1 MENRNS
7 CPKLSTLSLIPT
19 TMRRII
25 SLCMACLAS
34 AALFA
39 QQKYTLTLKSDPDGI
54 IEYYSVA
61 NGETNYLF
69 TDANGDYIYY
79 TAETIDIPAGAKVRL
94 RPQSNSFRRD
104 ARSYYRFT
112 GQFTQQQDSPVSIE
126 MTYDRNGDFD
136 RADFIMPDHDVTITE
151 HFVYDPGNISYPNP
165 QPNSWDASTGTLIV
179 DNIERGDWD
188 AFRNTV
194 PETERDLLQKVIVS
208 GTFMTAAMMEHLAV
222 YPNLQVAD
230 LSRTTLTDI
239 GSWRYRSWYDDA
251 LNQLTDVLLPSTLR
265 TINGYGFNQKPL
277 LNLTCFAVTPPEV
290 TATDCFTNPDMTV
303 FVPAEAIPLY
313 QKAPVWK
320 DFTIL
325 PIDANASQLSVA
337 LSISDAEL
345 LRLRNMTIELVNTK
359 TRQERR
365 MVIGSRKDYA
375 FRSLPV
381 NTVYDVRL
389 VNSRGMVL
397 SEQQNV
403 FVGEDDITVTFATA
417 AIHWPHDLT
426 VTLTVNN
433 TPITL
438 GDSNEPAVIWNDDKG
453 NFLER
458 GRTVH
463 SVVNG
468 QQLKMIV
475 RLPNTSHWYYSLME
489 DTVDVIV
496 SDDVTEIRHNI
507 PDVKR
512 CNYSINV
519 YPHSASSA
527 GDISYTVSLTQ
538 PLSSGSRNIYSGLVP
553 GTNINSLNP
562 REWFNFIEFWGVDD
576 ALPQG
581 IYDITVTDRS
591 GQYATQTKRVT
602 VMPNGS
608 LNFYMQ
614 PNQGQ
619 WVAAGF
625 DYIEA
630 TAPDEPAATPQPYDD
645 SAQLRLALRNTTA
658 GEDISDI
665 VRIGNGSLR
674 LSQPIPVGTSLQ
686 LTATDPDGWFAPATA
701 TTTVMHA
708 DSTLR
713 FNIHLQERG
722 SILFTT
728 PTRGT
733 YVLLFGPDGQLAA
746 RYRCGAEID
755 TLFAAQTTPL
765 PAGRYTA
772 VGLTGG
778 NGNLGTLLGALLT
791 TADVQRLLTEDVD
804 YVKNVVDIA
813 DGHNVT
819 VLWQQV
825 PAVRGNIQRFIDN
838 SHTYINLAKS
848 ELVVG
853 AYQTLRL
860 QLAFRDEYAAD
871 ISDVVVST
879 RDDALGNSNYS
890 TYVAGSTMV
899 GNSVYDFG
907 RYGRTINLGGNWR
920 QQIRECWMAR
930 EATDEAALMVKVT
943 FKYQGQTYTEYLS
956 TDVYY
961 IDDATMLAPATTST
975 PQFIASG
982 QATPGATIEVFD
994 DKGFLLGTATTSPNG
1009 DWLAQCT
1016 LHDSP
1021 SAQLMNNSSH
1031 LIHANITDPETRQM
1045 VTTAEWL
1052 MVYDKDAIKPKTVE
1066 MSFFNYHPVHMFTE
1080 HFIWDYETMQP
1091 QAKSYNF
1098 SNLQGVPTDITF
1110 TVDLTENDTTVV
1122 SKVMLWV
1129 FTTGPERY
1137 RLLEC
1142 MYDKDLNRWVA
1153 KDNFNTNSLPNN
1165 IHVEVTSR
1173 RQPVMDGRQI
1183 GSLISDLNSW
1193 QADGQNISQ
1202 ETDELM
1208 SRLEA
1213 LINQHRHDDE
1223 AKAEIRA
1230 LMIELS
1236 QMADDDFS
1244 QLEAMMQEYTYNADE
1259 LNTALQDA
1267 ERIIN
1272 DYGVFSTNMFST
1284 DLYNLNTD
1292 ALPGVTIS
1300 RATGMT
1306 RSSLLASGY
1315 EEMQTTGE
1323 PIYVKYDGQMMGM
1336 VSLTEDF
1343 AITYDLSAIQAAAAR
1358 ADGPMM
1364 AKDRG
1369 FVQWAR
1375 DDWAKLWN
1383 KIDSNFDEISV
1394 LMGEIDTAIQSLET
1408 LLHNS
1413 DLSYNMLKASFW
1425 GYVNSSLELLDS
1437 GILGKSWRTLKDLTL
1452 FRRSLKWG
1460 INKLNQLKAGNWGS
1474 GILSLSS
1481 MYRNQRD
1488 AVGDYYAIIELYNQV
1503 PDPCPREQ
1511 DKADALLAKI
1521 EQAGRAGSVFYTA
1534 MLAADATNLGAAI
1547 RGLQGSDSYL
1557 GLALEAGLGVAKIV
1571 KSCASIA
1578 LNYTA
1583 LKLFAKKRAD
1593 FFEGARYEL
1602 RQLECKKRDLKP
1614 GDEVDGCWRDDGD
1627 NFNIDS
1633 GIAGANL
1640 FKRHRGNNR
1649 LWQFLD
1655 WLGGGDGSGDGSNC
1669 GPKPD
1674 PDGGDNGGDNGDG
1687 NGSGRGGR
1695 RGGGGGGNRGGR
1707 NGGDFPG
1714 GSQPILDPSGFVY
1727 EAVASNRVQGATA
1740 TIYYKEEYEDMYGDK
1755 RERVVV
1761 WNAEDYAQQNPLFTD
1776 ENGEYAWDVPQG
1788 LWQVKFEK
1796 QGYQTTT
1803 TDWLPVPPPQ
1813 LDINVPMSQFTQP
1826 VVQRARAT
1834 EQGVGITFD
1843 KWMKPTTL
1851 TTENI
1856 TVTTGNNVVEGTL
1869 QMLDKT
1875 YSPDSVAY
1883 VRSLRFV
1890 PNEAFTLGQQ
1900 LTLTVAPTAESYAG
1914 VNMAEAYTQTFDVE
1928 RVVETIVAD
1937 SLVTMLYGQQQQI
1950 TIQALPAEAASGKVL
1965 TITSMAEDI
1974 ATASVQSVTLG
1985 TDGKATF
1992 TINGKLLGT
2001 TALRLSIEQDDVEK
2015 YVIVG
2020 VKEKNDFICAEP
2032 KSSIATGSVIDL
2044 GTRLYLS
2051 SSTSG
2056 TSIIYTLDG
2065 SCLCSDSGTLR
2076 VYNPETGII
2085 LNQDTYE
2092 VTVRCMAVKDGME
2105 DSDEAVFI
2113 YYIRQNA
2120 QPVEPP
2126 VTIDI
2131 TTADAGYCTFFD
2143 SEHAFALPEGLSA
2156 SIVVAQQ
2163 DGRLVYQQLTDG
2175 IIPPSTAVLIEA
2187 TPHRAATFTLT
2198 STSAAGGSATSTNLL
2213 HGSDGGGWT
2222 TVDGDNLYYKLC
2234 YGPSGTSLA
2243 QRFGWFWGE
2252 ANGGAF
2258 SISSQHK
2265 GWLALPKAAGARAY
2279 LITGE
2284 ETGIDDLRIYD
2295 LQFDAIYDL
2304 QGRPVVNSK
2313 SANRELTPGIYL
2325 QNGHKIVI
2333 K

>member
-1 MENRNS
+1 
-7 CPKLSTLSLIPT
+7 
-19 TMRRII
+19 MRRIF
-25 SLCMACLAS
+25 SLCMACLA
-34 AALFA
+34 ATTLLA

-54 IEYYSVA
+54 IENYSVA

-69 TDANGDYIYY
+69 IDDNGEYIYY
-79 TAETIDIPAGAKVRL
+79 TEETINLPAGAKVRL
-94 RPQSNSFRRD
+94 RPQSNRFRRD
-104 ARSYYRFT
+104 GRSYYRFT
-112 GQFTQQQDSPVSIE
+112 EQFTQQQDSPVEIE

-136 RADFIMPDHDVTITE
+136 RADFIMPAHDVTITE

-165 QPNSWDASTGTLIV
+165 QPNLWDASTGTLIV

-194 PETERDLLQKVIVS
+194 PEAERDLLQKVIVS
-208 GTFMTAAMMEHLAV
+208 GTFMAAGMMEHLAL
-222 YPNLQVAD
+222 YPNLQVVD

-239 GSWRYRSWYDDA
+239 GSWRYRQWYDDA
-251 LNQLTDVLLPSTLR
+251 LNALTDVLLPSTMR

-277 LNLTCFAVTPPEV
+277 QNLTCFAVTPPEV
-290 TATDCFTNPDMTV
+290 TATDCFTNPNMTV

-475 RLPNTSHWYYSLME
+475 RLPNTNHWYYSLME
-489 DTVDVIV
+489 DTADVVV

-507 PDVKR
+507 PDVER

-519 YPHSASSA
+519 YPRAASSA

-538 PLSSGSRNIYSGLVP
+538 PLSSGSRNIYSGGLP

-562 REWFNFIEFWGVDD
+562 REWFNYIEFWGVDD

-602 VMPNGS
+602 VTQNGV

-614 PNQGQ
+614 PNRGQ
-619 WVAAGF
+619 WVSTDFYYTAASSDGKAS
-625 DYIEA
+625 D
-630 TAPDEPAATPQPYDD
+630 TAAVSGASPSEPQPYADA
-645 SAQLRLALRNTTA
+645 AQLRLALRNTTT

-755 TLFAAQTTPL
+755 TLFAAQTMPL

-930 EATDEAALMVKVT
+930 EATDEAVLMVKVSFT
-943 FKYQGQTYTEYLS
+943 YQGQTYTEYLS

-961 IDDATMLAPATTST
+961 IDDATMQAPATTST

-982 QATPGATIEVFD
+982 QATPGSAIEVFD
-994 DKGFLLGTATTSPNG
+994 DKGFLLGTATASPNG
-1009 DWLAQCT
+1009 DWMTQCT
-1016 LHDSP
+1016 LNDSP
-1021 SAQLMNNSSH
+1021 LARLMNNSVH
-1031 LIHANITDPETRQM
+1031 LVSAHITNPETGQM
-1045 VTTAEWL
+1045 VITAES
-1052 MVYDKDAIKPKTVE
+1052 MVVYDEGHIRPKTVE

-1080 HFIWDYETMQP
+1080 HFVWDYETMQP

-1098 SNLQGVPTDITF
+1098 SNLAGVPTDITF

-1122 SKVMLWV
+1122 SQVMLWV

-1142 MYDKDLNRWVA
+1142 VYDKDLNRWVA
-1153 KDNFNTNSLPNN
+1153 KDIFNTNSLPNN

-1173 RQPVMDGRQI
+1173 RQPVMDDRQI
-1183 GSLISDLNSW
+1183 GSLVSDLNSW
-1193 QADGQNISQ
+1193 QSDGQSFRTKI
-1202 ETDELM
+1202 DELF
-1208 SRLEA
+1208 SRMDAIIEQ
-1213 LINQHRHDDE
+1213 NRHDDE
-1223 AKAEIRA
+1223 AKAEMRR
-1230 LMIELS
+1230 LMMELCQYTGDDFAVLEARMQNFVFDEAKLS
-1236 QMADDDFS
+1236 QALDEMEQFMQQYGGLYDAIYSIDLFDQRADF
-1244 QLEAMMQEYTYNADE
+1244 QVPGITIT
-1259 LNTALQDA
+1259 TA
-1267 ERIIN
+1267 E
-1272 DYGVFSTNMFST
+1272 
-1284 DLYNLNTD
+1284 
-1292 ALPGVTIS
+1292 
-1300 RATGMT
+1300 GMT
-1306 RSSLLASGY
+1306 VASLLADGY
-1315 EEMQTTGE
+1315 EEMRTTGQ
-1323 PIYVKYDGQMMGM
+1323 PVYVKYNSRVVSM
-1336 VSLTEDF
+1336 VSLSENI
-1343 AITYDLSAIQAAAAR
+1343 AITFDNSVVSSSR
-1358 ADGPMM
+1358 TNGPMR
-1364 AKDRG
+1364 AGGALQDIQNG
-1369 FVQWAR
+1369 LVE
-1375 DDWAKLWN
+1375 LWN
-1383 KIDSNFDEISV
+1383 KIDNNFDEI
-1394 LMGEIDTAIQSLET
+1394 GAFNGIIDTIILQLET
-1408 LLHNS
+1408 LLENS
-1413 DLSYNMLKASFW
+1413 ETGWQVLRESYY
-1425 GYVNSSLELLDS
+1425 GYSNNWVELLDKTIIKRVS
-1437 GILGKSWRTLKDLTL
+1437 SMLKSVNC
-1452 FRRSLKWG
+1452 FRKGVTWFK
-1460 INKLNQLKAGNWGS
+1460 NKLTQLKAGNWGS
-1474 GILSLSS
+1474 GMLSVISAI
-1481 MYRNQRD
+1481 RNTRD
-1488 AVGDYYAIIELYNQV
+1488 AIADIARLQDFYSMIPEE
-1503 PDPCPREQ
+1503 CPREQ
-1511 DKADALLAKI
+1511 DKADKLRRDIYQAFLATK
-1521 EQAGRAGSVFYTA
+1521 VFYIS
-1534 MLAADATNLGAAI
+1534 MLDADALNIGAAVA
-1547 RGLQGSDSYL
+1547 QAKEMQTML
-1557 GLALEAGLGVAKIV
+1557 GLTLNAAKCMASIM
-1571 KSCASIA
+1571 KSCAAVA
-1578 LNYTA
+1578 LNYVA
-1583 LKLFAKKRAD
+1583 LKLYAEKRAALI
-1593 FFEGARYEL
+1593 EGFQYEVK
-1602 RQLECKKRDLKP
+1602 RLECKKRDLKP

-1633 GIAGANL
+1633 GQAGANL

-1674 PDGGDNGGDNGDG
+1674 PDGGDNGGGNGSG

-1695 RGGGGGGNRGGR
+1695 RG
-1707 NGGDFPG
+1707 GGDFPG

-1813 LDINVPMSQFTQP
+1813 LDINVPMSQFSQP

-1834 EQGVGITFD
+1834 EQGISITFD
-1843 KWMKPTTL
+1843 KWMKPGTL

-1856 TVTTGNNVVEGTL
+1856 TVTHNGNVVEGTL
-1869 QMLDKT
+1869 QMLDQT

-1890 PNEAFTLGQQ
+1890 PSTLGAAGGASAFTLGQQ
-1900 LTLTVAPTAESYAG
+1900 LTLTVAATAESYAG
-1914 VNMAEAYTQTFDVE
+1914 VTMAEAYTQTFDVE

-1950 TIQALPAEAASGKVL
+1950 NVYFTPAEAAAGKVL
-1965 TITSMAEDI
+1965 TVTSLNPDV
-1974 ATASVQSVTLG
+1974 ATVTPTEIVLPSLG
-1985 TDGKATF
+1985 EGQGVGF
-1992 TINGKLLGT
+1992 TVSGKLLGT
-2001 TALRLSIEQDDVEK
+2001 TALRLQIEQDDVEQL
-2015 YVIVG
+2015 VIVG

-2032 KSSIATGSVIDL
+2032 KSSIATGSVVDL

-2051 SSTSG
+2051 SATAG

-2065 SCLCSDSGTLR
+2065 SCLCSDSGTLH
-2076 VYNPETGII
+2076 VYNPQTGIV

-2092 VTVRCMAVKDGME
+2092 VTVRCMAVAEGLE

-2131 TTADAGYCTFFD
+2131 TTAEAGYCTFFD
-2143 SEHAFALPEGLSA
+2143 SEHAFALPEGLTA
-2156 SIVVAQQ
+2156 SIVVGQQ
-2163 DGRLVYQQLTDG
+2163 DGRLVYQQLSDG
-2175 IIPPSTAVLIEA
+2175 IIPAATAVLIEA
-2187 TPHRAATFTLT
+2187 TPRRAATFTLT
-2198 STSAAGGSATSTNLL
+2198 STTAADVPGGSPSGTNLL
-2213 HGSDGGGWT
+2213 HGSDNGGWT
-2222 TVDGDNLYYKLC
+2222 TVDGDNYYYKLS
-2234 YGPSGTSLA
+2234 YGPTGTSLA

-2252 ANGGAF
+2252 AAGGAF
-2258 SISSQHK
+2258 SISGQHK
-2265 GWLALPKAAGARAY
+2265 GWLAVPKSAGARAY

-2284 ETGIDDLRIYD
+2284 ETGIDE
-2295 LQFDAIYDL
+2295 F
-2304 QGRPVVNSK
+2304 VNSAADAMYHDMLGR
-2313 SANRELTPGIYL
+2313 SLDHISRPGIYL